1 MKLDLFYYEK
11 HEGYTQ
17 SREESCDFF
26 KDFSMD
32 SLNPLSLLSFL
43 FFEKYLRKV
52 EHIFLSNIFDI
63 VHKVLDVTIT
73 KVRNTKKWLFISD
86 KDSTL

>member
-43 FFEKYLRKV
+43 FFEKYLKTI
-52 EHIFLSNIFDI
+52 EHIFP
-63 VHKVLDVTIT
+63 K
-73 KVRNTKKWLFISD
+73 
-86 KDSTL
+86 

>member
-1 MKLDLFYYEK
+1 MKLDLFYYGK

-52 EHIFLSNIFDI
+52 EHIYP
-63 VHKVLDVTIT
+63 K
-73 KVRNTKKWLFISD
+73 
-86 KDSTL
+86 

>member
-1 MKLDLFYYEK
+1 MKTCIIKRHFSLKIERIHGFRINQKMKLDLFYYEK

-52 EHIFLSNIFDI
+52 EHIFP
-63 VHKVLDVTIT
+63 K
-73 KVRNTKKWLFISD
+73 
-86 KDSTL
+86 